1 MLAGSTKSQ
10 AIDAIETLVGRA
22 QVLVHSVLPLVPGV
36 NECMKSQNLFL
47 GLSLLPEGRHMFKD
61 LMELQNLLEGWLY
74 VLPDTAE
81 GTLSSKR
88 SSTICPAAHGSRW
101 QGEWLLETDFLKD
114 FESQLSYET

>member
-1 MLAGSTKSQ
+1 MLARSTESQ

-47 GLSLLPEGRHMFKD
+47 GLSLLPEGRNMFKD

-74 VLPDTAE
+74 VLPGTAE
-81 GTLSSKR
+81 ATLSPKR
-88 SSTICPAAHGSRW
+88 SSAICPAAHGARW

-114 FESQLSYET
+114 FESQLSYAT